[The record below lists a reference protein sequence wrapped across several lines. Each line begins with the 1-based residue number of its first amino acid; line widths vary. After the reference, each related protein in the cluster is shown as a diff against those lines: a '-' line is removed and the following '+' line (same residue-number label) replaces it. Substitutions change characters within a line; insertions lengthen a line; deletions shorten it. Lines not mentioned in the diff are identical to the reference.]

1 MSIKIGNVDIL
12 NQTLDNEFK
21 IRVLEIIVDNIL
33 LKNPNILSK
42 SQLKEIRLNVLK
54 SLQKKYP
61 EAGIELKEVDNDWKN
76 THFK

>member
-42 SQLKEIRLNVLK
+42 GQLKEIRLNVLK

-61 EAGIELKEVDNDWKN
+61 EAGIELKEVDND
-76 THFK
+76 

>member
-61 EAGIELKEVDNDWKN
+61 EAGIELKEVDND
-76 THFK
+76 